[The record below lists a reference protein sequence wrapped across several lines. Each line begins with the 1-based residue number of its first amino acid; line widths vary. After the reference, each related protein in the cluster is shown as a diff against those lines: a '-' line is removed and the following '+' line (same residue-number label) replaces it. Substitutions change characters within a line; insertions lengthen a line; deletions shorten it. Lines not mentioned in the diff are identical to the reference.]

1 MLINEQLV
9 KRVITSCPKISH
21 KGTFGRIVLIGG
33 NEQYG
38 GAIIMSALAAVHSG
52 AGLTTVVT
60 DEKNRSALH
69 SHLPEA
75 MIVDWTDIYQ
85 FLSANKASKYG
96 SPIGPGLGTSSESL
110 ERFKQSTRKPIKRT
124 MAGD

>member
-9 KRVITSCPKISH
+9 KRVITPRPKISH

-60 DEKNRSALH
+60 DEK
-69 SHLPEA
+69 
-75 MIVDWTDIYQ
+75 
-85 FLSANKASKYG
+85 
-96 SPIGPGLGTSSESL
+96 IGVLFTVICQ
-110 ERFKQSTRKPIKRT
+110 KQ
-124 MAGD
+124 

>member
-9 KRVITSCPKISH
+9 KRVITPRPKISH

-52 AGLTTVVT
+52 AVSRL
-60 DEKNRSALH
+60 
-69 SHLPEA
+69 
-75 MIVDWTDIYQ
+75 
-85 FLSANKASKYG
+85 
-96 SPIGPGLGTSSESL
+96 
-110 ERFKQSTRKPIKRT
+110 
-124 MAGD
+124 

>member
-9 KRVITSCPKISH
+9 KRVITPRPKISH

-60 DEKNRSALH
+60 DEKSECSSQSSARSNDCRL
-69 SHLPEA
+69 
-75 MIVDWTDIYQ
+75 DGY
-85 FLSANKASKYG
+85 
-96 SPIGPGLGTSSESL
+96 
-110 ERFKQSTRKPIKRT
+110 
-124 MAGD
+124 

>member
-1 MLINEQLV
+1 MIIDERLA
-9 KRVITSCPKISH
+9 RKIVVRRQVDSH
-21 KGTFGRIVLIGG
+21 KGTYGRVLLIGG
-33 NEQYG
+33 FYPYG

-75 MIVDWTDIYQ
+75 MIVAKLNACLKKC
-85 FLSANKASKYG
+85 FLKFLK
-96 SPIGPGLGTSSESL
+96 I
-110 ERFKQSTRKPIKRT
+110 RFCLLMVLP
-124 MAGD
+124 